1 VIPRSIALSEQQIA
15 QIREIFELFDTDG
28 GGTIDRHELSVAMYA
43 LGFKDV
49 IARGIGQKHEW
60 AGQAGLSKRGTE
72 SITLEEFTS
81 LMKGEIN
88 GRDPLE
94 DIRAIFVVLQTAHS
108 QPDQHPGLVTLS
120 KLQGACNKF
129 ELQLTEEELML
140 MIDSAQIDVNRNGG
154 VNEEEFLSVM
164 RWSIWF

>member
-1 VIPRSIALSEQQIA
+1 
-15 QIREIFELFDTDG
+15 
-28 GGTIDRHELSVAMYA
+28 MYA

-49 IARGIGQKHEW
+49 SASGLGPKRDWG
-60 AGQAGLSKRGTE
+60 GLSKHGSD

-94 DIRAIFVVLQTAHS
+94 DIRAIFFVLQHTDS
-108 QPDQHPGLVTLS
+108 FPDLRPGLVTLD
-120 KLQGACNKF
+120 KLQRACNKF
-129 ELQLTEEELML
+129 QLQLTEEELIL
-140 MIDSAQIDVNRNGG
+140 MINSAQVDTDRNGG
-154 VNEEEFLSVM
+154 VSEDEFLRVM